1 MTFDV
6 AEIRFG
12 SIRVRVPARGSGEDD
27 ALYVGVKLRNLIERM
42 DLAIHVENSR
52 TRRAMIWVYCD
63 PKSRISIFSICMIL
77 FCT

>member
-12 SIRVRVPARGSGEDD
+12 SVRVAYRRGRSGEDD

-42 DLAIHVENSR
+42 DLAIHVEL
-52 TRRAMIWVYCD
+52 THAACD
-63 PKSRISIFSICMIL
+63 EL
-77 FCT
+77 GVL